1 MSDTMTLEQ
10 QINNRMKDAMR
21 AKDGPTKDLMRMIK
35 SKVTEQLTSKSYK
48 GAREGD
54 ELWLNTIEAYV
65 KTSQKAL
72 ADYEALGEEGA
83 AHSAQVRWEIEALKV
98 YDRAYAGLTQDGRPA
113 AFREF
118 LLDAPHMFIRLGEQV
133 GAVQHIVS
141 FWNFRFNPRSPRVQV
156 EELIDIFMDFEASLA
171 GRNTPN

>member
-83 AHSAQVRWEIEALKV
+83 AHSAQVKWEIEALKV
-98 YDRAYAGLTQDGRPA
+98 YLPQRADEETTTAWVQEAIEGMGGAGSAKL
-113 AFREF
+113 
-118 LLDAPHMFIRLGEQV
+118 
-133 GAVQHIVS
+133 GAVMGSVMKAHKGEVE
-141 FWNFRFNPRSPRVQV
+141 PALVRSVAER
-156 EELIDIFMDFEASLA
+156 LLS
-171 GRNTPN
+171 